1 MICTCLISLSLTFV
15 ADLAG
20 FTQWSSARQ
29 PEDVFTLLE
38 TLYNAFDKIA
48 MKRKVFKVCPA
59 IKI

>member
-48 MKRKVFKVCPA
+48 MKRNVFKV
-59 IKI
+59 